1 MYPHLT
7 WIFSLALG
15 QLQWQGNNPTQASRL
30 PHSINST
37 CMACCTG
44 QYTRHLR
51 KSAHYSRIKI
61 APQYQQYGMLYWAI
75 YAPSQVWHS
84 VLGNIRAISSMAFCT
99 GQYTRHLK
107 YGILYWAI
115 YAPSQVWHSVL
126 GNIRA
131 ISSMAFCAGQY
142 TRRLKYGMLYWA
154 IYETSQEICT
164 LFVHQDCPTVS
175 TVWHA
180 VLGNIRAISSMAFC
194 TGQYT
199 RHLKYGI
206 LYWAIY
212 APSLVWHSVLGNIR
226 DISSMAF
233 CTGQYTRHLRK
244 SAHCSRFL

>member
-84 VLGNIRAISSMAFCT
+84 VLGNIRAISSMACCT

-115 YAPSQVWHSVL
+115 YAPSQVWHS
-126 GNIRA
+126 
-131 ISSMAFCAGQY
+131 
-142 TRRLKYGMLYWA
+142 
-154 IYETSQEICT
+154 
-164 LFVHQDCPTVS
+164 
-175 TVWHA
+175 

-226 DISSMAF
+226 DISSMAC

-244 SAHCSRFL
+244 SAHCSCIKIAPQYQQYGMLYWAIYAPSQVWHFVLGNIRAISSMAFCTGQYTRHL